1 MQKKRGQGI
10 TKVILLYKLK
20 TKSIKLK
27 AYRKNIKTENQ
38 MFYKYQFQLMGTTDL
53 KLSNINTLT

>member
-27 AYRKNIKTENQ
+27 ADRKNIKTENQ
-38 MFYKYQFQLMGTTDL
+38 MFYKYQFQLMGTTDV